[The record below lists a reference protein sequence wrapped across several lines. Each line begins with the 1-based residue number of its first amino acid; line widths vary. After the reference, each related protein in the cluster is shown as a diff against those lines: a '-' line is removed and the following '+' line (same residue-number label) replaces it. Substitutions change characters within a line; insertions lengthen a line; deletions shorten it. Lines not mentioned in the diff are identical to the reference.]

1 MQFRPVWTERG
12 RFKQSPARAIISKEQ
27 CGQACN
33 PQRGTN
39 KKLEDTRGKGADMRK
54 LLGNLN
60 MQRKILLPPLVVTC
74 FLVVCAL
81 LSYRGLVTQKTAM
94 EDMFANRLRSYQTN
108 ANLIGE
114 MNKIHAN
121 LYKMLSW
128 ASAGYQRGQIG
139 EVAKAQI
146 AAIDKILASMQEL
159 MNARTTDPDSK
170 GLYQTAQARLAEY
183 RTVASQVATKAGTD
197 NGAATKA
204 MLTVETKF
212 QAVMNTL
219 RDLMERERNLSDKSY
234 QAAMTGVNSVSQVFV
249 VVAIIALVVSVLMSL
264 YISRAVLAPVKKAIA
279 MIEQMTKGEWDLTKR
294 LDVATKDEIGTLSQW
309 FNRFIGELH
318 GIVGKMTEVT
328 NLLASAA
335 AELSMVALES
345 AQRAERQSSETT
357 QIATAI
363 EEMSQAVTEVARNSE
378 ATSGLAT
385 KTVEVAAEGR
395 KVVSSVIEGMGR
407 IEQTVRQAG
416 TVVAA
421 LGKSSGQISDIVSI
435 INDIADQTNL
445 LALNAAIEAARAGEA
460 GRGFAVVA
468 DEVRKLAEHTTS
480 ATKQIR
486 QVIETIKS
494 DTALAVSSMESGTK
508 EVAQWAQLTHSAGKS
523 LDDIVDMVRQV
534 GQKINEI
541 AIAAAEQSATTDEIA
556 RNTDSVS
563 RLTTELAAASEQSA
577 ESANEL
583 SRLAEELKSTVGRFT
598 T

>member
-1 MQFRPVWTERG
+1 
-12 RFKQSPARAIISKEQ
+12 
-27 CGQACN
+27 
-33 PQRGTN
+33 
-39 KKLEDTRGKGADMRK
+39 MRK

-60 MQRKILLPPLVVTC
+60 MQRKVLLPPLVVTC
-74 FLVVCAL
+74 CLVICAL
-81 LSYRGLVTQKTAM
+81 LSYRGLVAQKTAI
-94 EDMFANRLRSYQTN
+94 EDIFANRFRSYQSS
-108 ANLIGE
+108 ANLIGD
-114 MNKIHAN
+114 MGQIHAN
-121 LYKMLSW
+121 LYKILSW
-128 ASAGYQRGQIG
+128 VNAGYGKGQI
-139 EVAKAQI
+139 EELAKSQLT
-146 AAIDKILASMQEL
+146 AIDKTSTLMQEM
-159 MNARTTDPDSK
+159 MNAKATDYDSK
-170 GLYQTAQARLAEY
+170 GLYQLALVRLMEY
-183 RTVASQVATKAGTD
+183 KGVASQVALKAVTD
-197 NGAATKA
+197 HNAATKA
-204 MLTVETKF
+204 MLTAETRF
-212 QAVMNTL
+212 QVVMKAL
-219 RDLMERERNLSDKSY
+219 RDLMGHERNLSDRSY
-234 QAAMTGVNSVSQVFV
+234 QAAMAGVNSVSQVFV
-249 VVAIIALVVSVLMSL
+249 IVAIIALAVSLLMSL
-264 YISRAVLAPVKKAIA
+264 YISRVLLAPVKKAIA

-294 LDVATKDEIGTLSQW
+294 LEITTNDEIGTLSEW

-318 GIVGKMTEVT
+318 GTVGKMSEVT
-328 NLLASAA
+328 NLLVSAA
-335 AELSMVALES
+335 AELSMVAVES

-385 KTVEVAAEGR
+385 KTVEVATDGR
-395 KVVSSVIEGMGR
+395 KVVSSVIVGMGR
-407 IEQTVRQAG
+407 IEQTVREAA

-421 LGKSSGQISDIVSI
+421 LGKSSGQIGEIVGI
-435 INDIADQTNL
+435 IKDIADQTNL

-486 QVIETIKS
+486 VVIETIKA
-494 DTALAVSSMESGTK
+494 DTAVAVSSMESGTK

-577 ESANEL
+577 ASANEL

>member
-1 MQFRPVWTERG
+1 
-12 RFKQSPARAIISKEQ
+12 
-27 CGQACN
+27 
-33 PQRGTN
+33 
-39 KKLEDTRGKGADMRK
+39 MRK

-60 MQRKILLPPLVVTC
+60 MQRKVLLPPLVVTC
-74 FLVVCAL
+74 FLVICAL
-81 LSYRGLVTQKTAM
+81 LSYRGLVAQKTAI
-94 EDMFANRLRSYQTN
+94 EDIFGNRFRSYQSS
-108 ANLIGE
+108 ANLIGD
-114 MNKIHAN
+114 MGQIHAN
-121 LYKMLSW
+121 LYKILSW
-128 ASAGYQRGQIG
+128 VNAGYQRGQI
-139 EVAKAQI
+139 EALAKGQLT
-146 AAIDKILASMQEL
+146 AIDKTSTLMQDM
-159 MNARTTDPDSK
+159 MNAKATDHDSK
-170 GLYQTAQARLAEY
+170 GLYQLALTKLMEY
-183 RTVASQVATKAGTD
+183 KGVASQVALKAVTD
-197 NGAATKA
+197 HSAATKA
-204 MLTVETKF
+204 MLTAETRF
-212 QAVMNTL
+212 QVVMKAL
-219 RDLMERERNLSDKSY
+219 QDLMEHERNLSDRSY
-234 QAAMTGVNSVSQVFV
+234 QAAMAGVNSVSQVFV
-249 VVAIIALVVSVLMSL
+249 IVAIIALAVSLLMSL
-264 YISRAVLAPVKKAIA
+264 YISRVLLAPVKKAIA
-279 MIEQMTKGEWDLTKR
+279 MIEQMTKGEWNLTKR
-294 LDVATKDEIGTLSQW
+294 LEITTNDEIGTLSEW

-318 GIVGKMTEVT
+318 GTVGKMSEVT

-385 KTVEVAAEGR
+385 KTVEVAADGR

-407 IEQTVRQAG
+407 IEQTVREAA

-421 LGKSSGQISDIVSI
+421 LGKSSGQIGEIVGI

-486 QVIETIKS
+486 VVIETIKS
-494 DTALAVSSMESGTK
+494 DTAVAVSSMESGTK

-577 ESANEL
+577 ASANEL